1 MNTALFREYTRYVT
15 LQVLGMLGL
24 SVYILADTFF
34 IARWLGAGGLAA
46 LNIALPIFSIINGLA
61 LMLGMGGGA
70 RFMLRKSCGEYG
82 EACQVFTRTV
92 RIAAGFAGLIMLLG
106 LVRAREIASF
116 LGADA
121 EIIGMT
127 TVYLRTV
134 MLCAPLFTANHVLLS
149 FLRNDGAPKLA
160 MTAMLTGSFA
170 NIILD
175 WLMIYVLRWGMFG
188 AAFATCLSP
197 VISIGVTLPH
207 LLQGKNTF
215 HLYRTEFSSRQC
227 SFIMT
232 TGGSAL
238 IAELSNGVV
247 IFVFNML
254 MQRFAGNCGVAAY
267 GIIANIALV
276 VVSVFTGVSQ
286 GMQPLVSRSHG
297 KGKTASARR
306 ILWFGIGTVAVLFV
320 LLYAGIVLLADP
332 ITSVFN
338 SENDP
343 VLQELAV
350 RGMRLYFIGALGAG
364 LNIVT
369 AVYLSCREHVVPANV
384 LSLLRGLFVIVPAAV
399 VLAVVFHVTGVWL
412 AFPVTEGLCA
422 VGSVACILYF
432 RQKDKDAEW

>member
-1 MNTALFREYTRYVT
+1 MKSALFREYIRYVT
-15 LQVLGMLGL
+15 LQVLGMVGL

-46 LNIALPIFSIINGLA
+46 LNIALPVFSVINGLA

-92 RIAAGFAGLIMLLG
+92 RIAGGFAGIIMLLG
-106 LVRAREIASF
+106 LCRAREIASL
-116 LGADA
+116 LGAD
-121 EIIGMT
+121 EQILDMT

-134 MLCAPLFTANHVLLS
+134 MLCAPFFTANHVLLS
-149 FLRNDGAPKLA
+149 FLRNDGSPRLA

-170 NIILD
+170 NIFLD
-175 WLMIYVLRWGMFG
+175 WLMMYILRWGMFG

-207 LLQGKNTF
+207 ILRRKNTF
-215 HLYRTEFSSRQC
+215 HLYPTDFSSLECRY
-227 SFIMT
+227 IMT

-254 MQRFAGNCGVAAY
+254 MQRFAGNTGVAAY

-276 VVSVFTGVSQ
+276 VVSMFTGISQ

-297 KGKTASARR
+297 KDNSTEARQL
-306 ILWFGIGTVAVLFV
+306 LWYGIGTVGILFAA
-320 LLYAGIVLLADP
+320 LYIGIFLLASP
-332 ITSVFN
+332 IALVFN
-338 SENDP
+338 RENDP
-343 VLQELAV
+343 ALQALAV
-350 RGMRLYFIGALGAG
+350 HGMRIYFLGALGAG

-369 AVYLSCREHVVPANV
+369 AVYLSCREHVTPANS
-384 LSLLRGLFVIVPAAV
+384 LSLMRGLFVIVPAAL
-399 VLAVVFHVTGVWL
+399 VLAVIFQVTGVWL
-412 AFPVTEGLCA
+412 AFPVTEALCA
-422 VGSVACILYF
+422 AGSIGCILHY
-432 RQKDKDAEW
+432 RKKEKDAEW